1 MVSWKFETEWR
12 RGCAVKVE
20 KLSCKVE
27 EEGES
32 FNQLDVELEG
42 SFDQLSKKTLNCT
55 YFITAL
61 YFCVLWMLEI

>member
-27 EEGES
+27 GEEESLNQLEVDVEGS
-32 FNQLDVELEG
+32 FNQLG
-42 SFDQLSKKTLNCT
+42 KKTLNCSE
-55 YFITAL
+55 FMTAL
-61 YFCVLWMLEI
+61 YFCVL